1 MFMTGAV
8 VVGAG
13 PNGLAAAVT
22 LARRGVKVT
31 VLEAESE
38 IGGGTRSGAL
48 TLPGLTHD
56 HCAAV
61 HPSGAGSPFLRSLA
75 MERHGLEWA
84 WPDVD
89 LAHPLDRGDAAVM
102 WRSLSRTAGDLGRD
116 GPAWRRLFGP
126 LAGSFDALAP
136 DVMGPAVHVPAHPL
150 AYARFGWFAA
160 QPATLLARRWR
171 TEKARALFAGAAAH
185 LLARLDRPMSSSVGL
200 FHLVAGHS
208 VGWPVARGGSRSVTD
223 ALAAMLRALGG
234 TIETDARVTSPAQLP
249 RSDVVLLD
257 LAPRAAAAL
266 LGDRLPPGVRRAYA
280 RWRHGPAAFTVHL
293 AVEGGVPWTAEACRS
308 AGTVHLGG
316 TLEEIRHSEA
326 QIARGRM
333 PERPFVLLAQQYLAD
348 AGRSHGTIHP
358 VDAYAH
364 VPHGYRG
371 DATEAVLRQLE
382 RFAPG
387 ARERVLATSV
397 RSPAQLACDNTNF
410 VGGDILTGAN
420 TPLQVALRPR
430 PALDPYS
437 TGVPGVFLCSA
448 ATPPGAGVHGMCG
461 HRAARSALRFLETG
475 EDGTVPG

>member
-1 MFMTGAV
+1 MTDAV

-31 VLEAESE
+31 VLEAERE

-48 TLPGLTHD
+48 TLPGLLHD

-61 HPSGAGSPFLRSLA
+61 HPTGAGSPFFRSLA

-89 LAHPLDRGDAAVM
+89 LAHPLDCGDAGVM
-102 WRSLSRTAGDLGRD
+102 WRALARTAEKLGRD
-116 GPAWRRLFGP
+116 GPAWRALFGP
-126 LAGSFDALAP
+126 LAGSFDTLAR
-136 DVMGPAVHVPAHPL
+136 DVMGPVIHVPARPL
-150 AYARFGWFAA
+150 SYARFGWFAA
-160 QPATLLARRWR
+160 QPAALLARRWR

-185 LLARLDRPMSSSVGL
+185 LLTRLDRPMSSSVGL
-200 FHLVAGHS
+200 FHIVAGHR

-223 ALAAMLRALGG
+223 ALAAILRSLGG
-234 TIETDARVTSPAQLP
+234 TVETDARITSPAQLP
-249 RSDVVLLD
+249 RSDVVMLD
-257 LAPRAAAAL
+257 LAPRAVAAL
-266 LGDRLPPGVRRAYA
+266 FGDRLPPRVRFGYT
-280 RWRHGPAAFTVHL
+280 RWRHGPAAFAVHL

-348 AGRSHGTIHP
+348 AGRSHGNVHP

-364 VPHGYRG
+364 VPHEYRG
-371 DATEAVLRQLE
+371 DATESVMRQIE

-387 ARERVLATSV
+387 VRERVLATSV
-397 RSPAQLACDNTNF
+397 RSPAELARDNANF

-420 TPLQVALRPR
+420 NSLQVALRPR

-437 TGVPGVFLCSA
+437 TGVPGVYLCSA

-461 HRAARSALRFLETG
+461 HHAARSALRFLEADG
-475 EDGTVPG
+475 EKFSFR